1 MLDWNTTLAILLV
14 GAAFGGFANWKARQ
28 DYPPGALPLIPW
40 NGVMFVAL
48 IVVFVMAAHLITL
61 YTGKPFSGRMG

>member
-1 MLDWNTTLAILLV
+1 MDWNTTLAILIV
-14 GAAFGGFANWKARQ
+14 AAVLAGSANWKARQ
-28 DYPPGALPLIPW
+28 EYEPGGLPLIPW

-61 YTGKPFSGRMG
+61 YTGKPFAGRMG